1 MRLSGG
7 RGSLGPL
14 LVMVAEHFV
23 LSFGC
28 GLYLSIEED
37 EFPLELLPLGNKVSK
52 FLLVLLAL
60 GAEEN
65 ISLDKLVP
73 LPFELFFPLK
83 HLVFDFLLISRAL
96 QLVQL
101 LLGIDQLLFVLLQ
114 QGLLLTLKM
123 LMEF

>member
-1 MRLSGG
+1 M
-7 RGSLGPL
+7 
-14 LVMVAEHFV
+14 
-23 LSFGC
+23 
-28 GLYLSIEED
+28 
-37 EFPLELLPLGNKVSK
+37 
-52 FLLVLLAL
+52 
-60 GAEEN
+60 
-65 ISLDKLVP
+65 P

-114 QGLLLTLKM
+114 QGLLLALKM